1 MSTVGENI
9 KRIRK
14 AKGLTQKELGKK
26 LGISQAE
33 IAQRETGRRNP
44 KIETV
49 QKIADALQVPVSEIY
64 GWDNLPKCNLNDI
77 GRRIAFYRKQCGY
90 SQRELAEKLEI
101 ATVTLQQYE
110 LLKRNPNRAMIQR
123 IAKILNIKEPEL
135 YGFDCD
141 ELRHDLTK
149 IFMAKSI
156 LKNAIDSDSYSVM
169 HKAILESYTILNGL
183 CDLSVEVKR

>member
-9 KRIRK
+9 KRIRR

-26 LGISQAE
+26 LGISQSE

-49 QKIADALQVPVSEIY
+49 QKIANALQVPVSEIY
-64 GWDNLPKCNLNDI
+64 EQDSLSKDNLSDI
-77 GRRIAFYRKQCGY
+77 GKRIAFYRKQCGY

-101 ATVTLQQYE
+101 ATGTLQQYE
-110 LLKRNPNRAMIQR
+110 LLKRNTKRTMIQR
-123 IAKILNIKEPEL
+123 IAKILNIKESEL
-135 YGFDCD
+135 YGFNCD
-141 ELRHDLTK
+141 ELGYDSTK
-149 IFMAKSI
+149 IFMVKSI
-156 LKNAIDSDSYSVM
+156 LENAIDSDSYSVM

-183 CDLSVEVKR
+183 CDLSVEVK

>member
-14 AKGLTQKELGKK
+14 EKGLTQSELGRK
-26 LGISQAE
+26 LGISQTMIVQYE
-33 IAQRETGRRNP
+33 SGRRNP

-49 QKIADALQVPVSEIY
+49 QKIANALQVPISEIY
-64 GWDNLPKCNLNDI
+64 ERNSLSKDNLSDI
-77 GRRIAFYRKQCGY
+77 GKRIAFYRKQCGY

-101 ATVTLQQYE
+101 ATGTLQQYE
-110 LLKRNPNRAMIQR
+110 LSKRNPKRTMIQR
-123 IAKILNIKEPEL
+123 IAKILNIKESEL

-141 ELRHDLTK
+141 ELGYDLTK

-156 LKNAIDSDSYSVM
+156 LENAIDSDSYSVM
-169 HKAILESYTILNGL
+169 HKAILEVYEILKEFGAN
-183 CDLSVEVKR
+183 K